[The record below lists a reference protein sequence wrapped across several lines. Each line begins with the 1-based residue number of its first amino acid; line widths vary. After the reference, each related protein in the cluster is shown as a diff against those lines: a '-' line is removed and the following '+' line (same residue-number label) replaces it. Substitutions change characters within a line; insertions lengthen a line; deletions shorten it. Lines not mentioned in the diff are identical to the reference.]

1 MLPVGHEIG
10 KYLILDF
17 LGSGHFGFVYHV
29 QDRALSVE
37 RALKVLKIAD
47 PAKYVELI
55 EAQIQFKCRHQTC
68 VEVNAADVQII
79 NGEHHAC
86 IDMELVDGG
95 SLEKMLATQFV
106 SARTACKLICDV
118 SYGLEHAHNE
128 GVLHKDIKPGNILIS
143 GGIGKLSDFGVS
155 EYVGAGGVGGGM
167 AYTTHQPPEFHNQGI
182 ITVQSD
188 VFSLGITLFR
198 CLNNI
203 VDWGAVIG
211 SLPDAQ
217 ATLSN
222 GTLANEINWQPWV
235 PKRLQRIVAKA
246 CAPIAAN
253 RFATIRDLR
262 QAIDR
267 LKWENDWTRTSAWT
281 WEANGRLAHR
291 VQLAGKQQTLF
302 EHLINGRRKHADTRV
317 LRDTQ
322 EAQACLMEFIANST
336 MG

>member
-55 EAQIQFKCRHQTC
+55 EAQIQFKCRHQNC
-68 VEVNAADVQII
+68 VEVNSADVEII
-79 NGEHHAC
+79 GGTPHVC

-106 SARTACKLICDV
+106 SARTACKIICDV
-118 SYGLEHAHNE
+118 SYGLEHAH
-128 GVLHKDIKPGNILIS
+128 GQAVLHKDIKPGNILIAN
-143 GGIGKLSDFGVS
+143 GVGKLSDFGVS
-155 EYVGAGGVGGGM
+155 EYVGAGGIGGGM
-167 AYTTHQPPEFHNQGI
+167 AYTTHQPPEFHNQNV

-203 VDWGAVIG
+203 VDWPAVIG
-211 SLPDAQ
+211 ALPDAQ
-217 ATLSN
+217 ASLCN
-222 GTLANEINWQPWV
+222 GTLVTEIGWQPWV
-235 PKRLQRIVAKA
+235 PKKLQRIVAKA

-253 RFATIRDLR
+253 RYATVRELR

-267 LKWENDWTRTSAWT
+267 VKWENDWVRKTAWT
-281 WEANGRLAHR
+281 WEARGR
-291 VQLAGKQQTLF
+291 QLHQVRLDGKHQTVF
-302 EHLINGRRKHADTRV
+302 EHLINGRRRHADT
-317 LRDTQ
+317 LTLPTIQ
-322 EAQACLMEFIANST
+322 TAQNYLMEYVAGST
-336 MG
+336 TR